1 MPLPLVPIGIG
12 VATLVSGVTGVT
24 LHLKSRKSK
33 QNAQANLDEVKE
45 KLAALSLARLEASVT
60 LGSAAKLLKQSTPS
74 KHSNTE
80 KSGVTPDQISDW
92 QNRSETADEILKT
105 LSGFGAGVAGVC
117 TAWAAAGL
125 GTASTGVAISSLSGA
140 AAMSAKLAWL
150 GGGAVAVGGG
160 GMAVGWLMLGGL
172 PIGPGILASG
182 ILSMINAKRFE
193 NAVEDALKPDLLI
206 PRIDELIDATKEID
220 RALQQLL
227 VQCSPD
233 NPSDVKTLASIGGA
247 LAQLIDIPIL
257 DNHGDI
263 LNEDALKDA
272 YRPHLIETR
281 RQELSKAYRRLRE
294 AVAMLEYDNAVRVAK
309 HILSVIKL

>member
-12 VATLVSGVTGVT
+12 AVTLISGVTGGI

-33 QNAQANLDEVKE
+33 QNAQAKLDEVKE

-60 LGSAAKLLKQSTPS
+60 LGTLAKFLKQSTPS
-74 KHSNTE
+74 KHDKTE
-80 KSGVTPDQISDW
+80 KSDVTPDQISDW
-92 QNRSETADEILKT
+92 QNRSETADDILKT
-105 LSGFGAGVAGVC
+105 LSGFGAGVAGVYG
-117 TAWAAAGL
+117 AWAAAGL

-182 ILSMINAKRFE
+182 ILSMINAKKFE
-193 NAVEDALKPDLLI
+193 NAVDDALKPDLLI

-233 NPSDVKTLASIGGA
+233 NPSDVKTLASIGNA
-247 LAQLIDIPIL
+247 LTQLVDTPIL
-257 DNHGDI
+257 DKHGDI

-272 YRPHLIETR
+272 YRPHLTETR

-294 AVAMLEYDNAVRVAK
+294 AVAMLEYDSAVRVAK
-309 HILSVIKL
+309 HILSVITL